1 MNPTIKELINK
12 IKNQGGLKE
21 IDLGELIRPENY
33 AYKISK
39 DLKLTRVQ
47 LRKVYT
53 EFKNIYDIYKKT
65 KGKDE
70 NEIKTRLYKL
80 YPILQYQVN
89 RKLIDNDF
97 KELIWE
103 ILNSLDK
110 NLENFENTME
120 FIKALVAYSKE

>member
-1 MNPTIKELINK
+1 MNPIVKDLINK
-12 IKNQGGLKE
+12 IKNQKGLKE
-21 IDLGELIRPENY
+21 INLGELIKPEKY
-33 AYKISK
+33 AHRISK
-39 DLKLTRVQ
+39 ELKLTRVQ
-47 LRKVYT
+47 LRKVFT
-53 EFKNIYDIYKKT
+53 EFKSIYDIYIKT

-97 KELIWE
+97 KELMWE
-103 ILNSLDK
+103 ILNSLDQ

>member
-53 EFKNIYDIYKKT
+53 EFKSIYDIYKKT